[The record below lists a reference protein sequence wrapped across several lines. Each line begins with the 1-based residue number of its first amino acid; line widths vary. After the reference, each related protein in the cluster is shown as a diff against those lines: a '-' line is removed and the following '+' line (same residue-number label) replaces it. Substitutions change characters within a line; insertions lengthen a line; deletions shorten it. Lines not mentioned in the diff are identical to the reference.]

1 MRILVVEDEKRMAD
15 LIKRGLEEN
24 GHTAAVAYDGIDGLR
39 MAESYAFDAI
49 VLDVMLPGQDGFGVL
64 KTLRAHKVAVPVL
77 MLTARDSVTDK
88 VAGLDLGADD
98 YLTKPFDLPE
108 LEARVRALI
117 RRGQSGGI
125 AENILRQQLM
135 QKRRLHTVQPE
146 ATLQMRGQGA
156 RPAWASDFGG
166 HELAAS
172 LGQQVDVNHRPTI
185 LGNAIP
191 NRTGRRI
198 HEAAF
203 HPRLGDDEL
212 ALLVEA
218 LAVRQV
224 ERQGHVLHRRSGEAR
239 SKIFGPSAGRI
250 HVEAAVRRH
259 QRPHRSPESE
269 GRGHRDDVPAHSL
282 QRVDPELRMA
292 KSPSADDILAV
303 ARDADA
309 ILVTYAKLPGEL
321 LRQLTRCKAIGRFG
335 LGVDNI
341 DIKSAAELG
350 IMVTYVPDY
359 CMHEVSDHAM
369 ALLLALA
376 RKIPLSNKL
385 VQAGRW
391 EMPAV
396 VPIHRLA
403 GRVLGLVGFGNI
415 PRAVAPKAKAFG
427 LRVVTY
433 DPYVSQ
439 EVLAAAGVEAVT
451 FDRLLGISDFVSIH
465 APLMPATRGLFN
477 AETFRKMK
485 RGAALINTAR
495 GPLVDEDA
503 LVAALDSGQLGA
515 AALDVVAVEPLP
527 KDAKL
532 IGRDNVIL
540 TPHTGFYSVEAL
552 DELQTKCAA
561 DVARVLSGE
570 KPIYPVKAA

>member
-1 MRILVVEDEKRMAD
+1 MPR
-15 LIKRGLEEN
+15 
-24 GHTAAVAYDGIDGLR
+24 
-39 MAESYAFDAI
+39 
-49 VLDVMLPGQDGFGVL
+49 
-64 KTLRAHKVAVPVL
+64 PVI
-77 MLTARDSVTDK
+77 AVTDSPFPS
-88 VAGLDLGADD
+88 LD
-98 YLTKPFDLPE
+98 
-108 LEARVRALI
+108 
-117 RRGQSGGI
+117 
-125 AENILRQQLM
+125 
-135 QKRRLHTVQPE
+135 
-146 ATLQMRGQGA
+146 
-156 RPAWASDFGG
+156 PAK
-166 HELAAS
+166 AA
-172 LGQQVDVNHRPTI
+172 
-185 LGNAIP
+185 
-191 NRTGRRI
+191 
-198 HEAAF
+198 
-203 HPRLGDDEL
+203 
-212 ALLVEA
+212 
-218 LAVRQV
+218 
-224 ERQGHVLHRRSGEAR
+224 
-239 SKIFGPSAGRI
+239 
-250 HVEAAVRRH
+250 
-259 QRPHRSPESE
+259 
-269 GRGHRDDVPAHSL
+269 L

-359 CMHEVSDHAM
+359 CMQEVSDHAM

-415 PRAVAPKAKAFG
+415 PRALTPKAKAFG
-427 LRVVTY
+427 LRVVTH

-465 APLMPATRGLFN
+465 APLMPATRDLFN

-503 LVAALDSGQLGA
+503 LVSALDSGQLGA